1 MTPPEDTE
9 TGPSR
14 WYRQEFLCR
23 RLTEAER
30 RIVAAARRGKLTAG
44 YMEEALDSLDD
55 MLCTTGLTVPPWQKR
70 VLEGLCRHDG
80 ALTFCW
86 PRKHGQKQA
95 VEPSGVVFD
104 EWLDIGRH
112 LAGKDAP

>member
-1 MTPPEDTE
+1 MKTKQIPDDV
-9 TGPSR
+9 
-14 WYRQEFLCR
+14 
-23 RLTEAER
+23 AR
-30 RIVAAARRGKLTAG
+30 RIVANARRGKLTAG

-86 PRKHGQKQA
+86 PRK
-95 VEPSGVVFD
+95 
-104 EWLDIGRH
+104 
-112 LAGKDAP
+112 